1 MRIVKYLLAAF
12 GILVLV
18 FGAVIAYVAA
28 TFDPNAYKPQL
39 IELVKDKT
47 QRTLKLDGAVQL
59 AFWPSIGAELGKL
72 SLSEPRSE
80 TQFAAVEGL
89 RVSLKLLPLLS
100 REVVVNE
107 VVVKGARIN
116 LVRDKKGRLNIA
128 DLTDAAGAGDAKS
141 RISAPTGGSAPP
153 KLDID
158 HIELT
163 DATLNFRDE
172 QAGAQ
177 YAISKLNLKTG
188 RIAEGV
194 PADIAVSL
202 AARADKPKLD
212 ITLDSKLRLTFDLK
226 REAYAAEKLTL
237 DLRGRA
243 ADISDL
249 QVKAG
254 GNAAVDLK
262 AGAFATEGLAVTASG
277 KQGASTFKIKL
288 DAPKVVL
295 KGDKASGD
303 MVFELESQQGD
314 QGIKAKIASP
324 IAGNVT
330 ARQISLPQLKAE
342 ITLTGSQLP
351 GKSASG
357 VLAGALD
364 VDLIRE
370 AVRARL
376 AGKVLDSN
384 IKLNATMAGF
394 SPLAPHID
402 LELDQ
407 LDVDK
412 YLPSKSA
419 GSGSAASGSAGSG
432 SASAGANQSAA
443 AGSEKPFDLTGLR
456 ALNASGSLVVGK
468 LKVDNLK
475 VSQLRLQ
482 FKADKGRVEIN
493 PLSAQL
499 YQGGMAGALTV
510 NAAPAVPTFSVRQ
523 KLAGVQIGPLLKDL
537 ADKDL
542 LEGRAEVNLDVHT
555 QGNTVSALK
564 RALGGNAALKVND
577 GALRGIDIAAALR
590 SAKDMI
596 DRAKGEQTQQSDTKQ
611 KTDFSELS
619 ASFAISQGV
628 ARNKD
633 LSMKSPLLRVGGEGE
648 VNIGASTID
657 YLVKASLVATS
668 TGQDG
673 KDLGAVR
680 SVTVPIRVTGS
691 LAAPSYKLDFGAM
704 LTDAAKQKIESAV
717 KDKLR
722 DKLLG
727 GSGSGAASEPEK
739 DGGARDKLKG
749 LFGR

>member
-47 QRTLKLDGAVQL
+47 QRTLKLDGAIQL

-80 TQFAAVEGL
+80 VQFAAVEGL

-116 LVRDKKGRLNIA
+116 LVREKKGRLNIA
-128 DLTDAAGAGDAKS
+128 DLTDAAEAGDAKS

-158 HIELT
+158 HIVLT

-202 AARADKPKLD
+202 AAKADKPKLD

-226 REAYAAEKLTL
+226 KEAYAAEKLTF

-254 GNAAVDLK
+254 GNAAFDLR

-288 DAPKVVL
+288 DAPKVTL
-295 KGDKASGD
+295 KGDKAGGD

-342 ITLTGSQLP
+342 ITLTGPQLP

-370 AVRARL
+370 AVRTRL

-419 GSGSAASGSAGSG
+419 ASGSAGSG

-456 ALNASGSLVVGK
+456 ALNASGSLVVGN

-596 DRAKGEQTQQSDTKQ
+596 DRAKGEHTQQSDTKQ

-648 VNIGASTID
+648 VNIGAGTID

-680 SVTVPIRVTGS
+680 SVTVPIRVTGP

-727 GSGSGAASEPEK
+727 GSGSGAASGEPAK